1 MSEEIDEDR
10 VKRIEEITARAYKL
24 AKLVRRRHNQ
34 VTKAFNK
41 NFEVFDEEIK
51 RNTANID
58 KIVNTLRELM
68 GEKSEGKKKVKEK
81 NYVKSLYL

>member
-1 MSEEIDEDR
+1 MTELEDK
-10 VKRIEEITARAYKL
+10 VERIEKITGRAYKL

-58 KIVNTLRELM
+58 KIVNTLQELT
-68 GEKSEGKKKVKEK
+68 GEKSSEKIPKKEEDEYTKR
-81 NYVKSLYL
+81 LYL